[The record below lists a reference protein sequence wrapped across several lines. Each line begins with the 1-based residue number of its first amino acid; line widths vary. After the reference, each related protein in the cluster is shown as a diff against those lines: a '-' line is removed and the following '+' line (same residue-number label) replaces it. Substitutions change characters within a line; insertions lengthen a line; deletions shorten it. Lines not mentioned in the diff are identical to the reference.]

1 MGIRLT
7 KIILNHIKDEHFLLL
22 LGENIHGIHG
32 GTDTVLSDRYIESC
46 VGTQIFYL
54 DAKTLYGWA
63 MSQYLPKGEFEQL
76 TLDELQQQI
85 QLIIQPP
92 QKQVWLFFW
101 ECYLEYPPKIKLV
114 TENLPLCPYQT
125 QPCKDYCFSEYMN
138 SVNNYRPTTKL
149 TFYLTDKTKFL
160 THYCKVKFYLEQ
172 RMKIT

>member
-1 MGIRLT
+1 MGIRLP
-7 KIILNHIKDEHFLLL
+7 KITLNHVKDEHFLLL

-54 DAKTLYGWA
+54 DAKTLYGCA

-92 QKQVWLFFW
+92 QKQVWLFLGMLFG
-101 ECYLEYPPKIKLV
+101 
-114 TENLPLCPYQT
+114 LPTQNQT
-125 QPCKDYCFSEYMN
+125 SYGK
-138 SVNNYRPTTKL
+138 PTFVSLSNTTL
-149 TFYLTDKTKFL
+149 
-160 THYCKVKFYLEQ
+160 
-172 RMKIT
+172 